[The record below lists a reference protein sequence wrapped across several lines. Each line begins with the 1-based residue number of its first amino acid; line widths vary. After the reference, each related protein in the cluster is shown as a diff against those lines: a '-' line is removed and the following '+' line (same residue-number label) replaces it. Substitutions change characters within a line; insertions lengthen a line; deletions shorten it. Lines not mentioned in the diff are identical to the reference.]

1 MLENENTRIEGRRP
15 FQKGGI
21 QDDVGAAEDW
31 SPTQLAAFPIVS
43 IHRTDGN
50 LVTHVVIPLQAFLQ
64 PQTYKN
70 NYWIGLSFNKEES
83 KWEWIDKGT
92 PGM

>member
-1 MLENENTRIEGRRP
+1 MMWGT
-15 FQKGGI
+15 
-21 QDDVGAAEDW
+21 AEDW

-43 IHRTDGN
+43 IHLTDGN
-50 LVTHVVIPLQAFLQ
+50 LVTYVVIPLQAFLQ
-64 PQTYKN
+64 SQTYKN
-70 NYWIGLSFNKEES
+70 NYWIGLSFNEKGS